1 MNLFDILGPVMV
13 GPSSSHTAG
22 AVRIGYISGKLL
34 QDHVVKA
41 EILLHG
47 SFATTG
53 IGHGTDKALIAG
65 LLGMRPDDIRIPDS
79 FFLAKKD
86 GMEFS
91 FSTITLKD
99 AHPNT
104 AVLRLTG
111 EHGRKIAV
119 VTDSNSGITQAQAKE
134 MGVAVLPMP
143 FMIDGETYYEDITL
157 TREQFYQRLKD
168 NADIATSQP
177 TPDSILKM
185 WDKLLKEYDQIIHIP
200 MSSGLSG
207 SCSTAMM
214 LAGEDEYEGKVFVVD
229 NRRIS
234 VTQYQSVKDAQMLAA
249 MGMDGTQIKKRLE
262 ETAADSVIF
271 ITVDTLKYLKK
282 GGRITP
288 AAAALGTLLKIKP
301 VLIILGEKLDSFAKA
316 RTMKQ
321 AKTMMMNAIQK
332 ELDGRLHDS
341 ECRNCHLA
349 IAHTDN
355 EEAALEFKKEVE
367 ERFPNADVYM
377 APLSL
382 SIACHIGPGSLAV
395 TATRK
400 MEEEHEKN

>member
-1 MNLFDILGPVMV
+1 M
-13 GPSSSHTAG
+13 
-22 AVRIGYISGKLL
+22 
-34 QDHVVKA
+34 
-41 EILLHG
+41 
-47 SFATTG
+47 
-53 IGHGTDKALIAG
+53 
-65 LLGMRPDDIRIPDS
+65 
-79 FFLAKKD
+79 
-86 GMEFS
+86 
-91 FSTITLKD
+91 
-99 AHPNT
+99 
-104 AVLRLTG
+104 
-111 EHGRKIAV
+111 KIAF

>member
-1 MNLFDILGPVMV
+1 M
-13 GPSSSHTAG
+13 
-22 AVRIGYISGKLL
+22 
-34 QDHVVKA
+34 
-41 EILLHG
+41 
-47 SFATTG
+47 
-53 IGHGTDKALIAG
+53 
-65 LLGMRPDDIRIPDS
+65 
-79 FFLAKKD
+79 
-86 GMEFS
+86 
-91 FSTITLKD
+91 
-99 AHPNT
+99 
-104 AVLRLTG
+104 
-111 EHGRKIAV
+111 KIAV

-134 MGVAVLPMP
+134 MGVTVLPMP

-207 SCSTAMM
+207 SCSTAMV

-249 MGMDGTQIKKRLE
+249 MGMDGAQIKKRLE

-332 ELDGRLHDS
+332 ELDERLHDS
-341 ECRNCHLA
+341 ECRDCHLA

>member
-1 MNLFDILGPVMV
+1 M
-13 GPSSSHTAG
+13 
-22 AVRIGYISGKLL
+22 
-34 QDHVVKA
+34 
-41 EILLHG
+41 
-47 SFATTG
+47 
-53 IGHGTDKALIAG
+53 
-65 LLGMRPDDIRIPDS
+65 
-79 FFLAKKD
+79 
-86 GMEFS
+86 
-91 FSTITLKD
+91 
-99 AHPNT
+99 
-104 AVLRLTG
+104 
-111 EHGRKIAV
+111 KIAV

-157 TREQFYQRLKD
+157 TREQFYQRLKE

-234 VTQYQSVKDAQMLAA
+234 VTQYQSVKDAQLLAA

>member
-1 MNLFDILGPVMV
+1 
-13 GPSSSHTAG
+13 
-22 AVRIGYISGKLL
+22 
-34 QDHVVKA
+34 
-41 EILLHG
+41 
-47 SFATTG
+47 
-53 IGHGTDKALIAG
+53 
-65 LLGMRPDDIRIPDS
+65 
-79 FFLAKKD
+79 
-86 GMEFS
+86 MEW
-91 FSTITLKD
+91 
-99 AHPNT
+99 
-104 AVLRLTG
+104 R
-111 EHGRKIAV
+111 ERGRTKEKQKGQFCMKIAV

>member
-1 MNLFDILGPVMV
+1 
-13 GPSSSHTAG
+13 
-22 AVRIGYISGKLL
+22 
-34 QDHVVKA
+34 
-41 EILLHG
+41 
-47 SFATTG
+47 
-53 IGHGTDKALIAG
+53 
-65 LLGMRPDDIRIPDS
+65 
-79 FFLAKKD
+79 
-86 GMEFS
+86 ME
-91 FSTITLKD
+91 
-99 AHPNT
+99 
-104 AVLRLTG
+104 
-111 EHGRKIAV
+111 IAV
-119 VTDSNSGITQAQAKE
+119 VTDSNSGITQIQAKE
-134 MGVAVLPMP
+134 MGITVLPMP

-157 TREQFYQRLKD
+157 TQEQFYRKLKD
-168 NADIATSQP
+168 NSDISTSQP
-177 TPDSILKM
+177 TPDSIMKM
-185 WDKLLKEYDQIIHIP
+185 WDELLKEYDQIVHIP

-249 MGMDGTQIKKRLE
+249 MGMDGAQIRKRLE

-288 AAAALGTLLKIKP
+288 AAAALGTLLRIKP

-332 ELDGRLHDS
+332 ELDERLHDS
-341 ECRNCHLA
+341 GCKDCHLA

-355 EEAALEFKKEVE
+355 EEAALEFQKEVK
-367 ERFPNADVYM
+367 ERFPDADVYR

>member
-1 MNLFDILGPVMV
+1 M
-13 GPSSSHTAG
+13 
-22 AVRIGYISGKLL
+22 
-34 QDHVVKA
+34 
-41 EILLHG
+41 
-47 SFATTG
+47 
-53 IGHGTDKALIAG
+53 
-65 LLGMRPDDIRIPDS
+65 
-79 FFLAKKD
+79 
-86 GMEFS
+86 
-91 FSTITLKD
+91 
-99 AHPNT
+99 
-104 AVLRLTG
+104 
-111 EHGRKIAV
+111 KIAV

-157 TREQFYQRLKD
+157 TQEQFYRKLKD
-168 NADIATSQP
+168 NSDISTSQP
-177 TPDSILKM
+177 TPDSIMKM
-185 WDKLLKEYDQIIHIP
+185 WDKLLKEYDQIVHIP

-249 MGMDGTQIKKRLE
+249 MGMDGAQIRKRLE

-288 AAAALGTLLKIKP
+288 AAAALGTLLRIKP

-321 AKTMMMNAIQK
+321 AKTLMMNAIQK
-332 ELDGRLHDS
+332 ELDERLHDS
-341 ECRNCHLA
+341 ECKDCHLA
-349 IAHTDN
+349 IAHSDN

-367 ERFPNADVYM
+367 ERFPDADIYL

-382 SIACHIGPGSLAV
+382 SIACHIGPGSLAL

>member
-1 MNLFDILGPVMV
+1 M
-13 GPSSSHTAG
+13 
-22 AVRIGYISGKLL
+22 
-34 QDHVVKA
+34 
-41 EILLHG
+41 
-47 SFATTG
+47 
-53 IGHGTDKALIAG
+53 
-65 LLGMRPDDIRIPDS
+65 
-79 FFLAKKD
+79 
-86 GMEFS
+86 
-91 FSTITLKD
+91 
-99 AHPNT
+99 
-104 AVLRLTG
+104 
-111 EHGRKIAV
+111 KIAV

-262 ETAADSVIF
+262 KTAADSVIF

-382 SIACHIGPGSLAV
+382 SIACHIGPGSLAL

>member
-1 MNLFDILGPVMV
+1 M
-13 GPSSSHTAG
+13 
-22 AVRIGYISGKLL
+22 
-34 QDHVVKA
+34 
-41 EILLHG
+41 
-47 SFATTG
+47 
-53 IGHGTDKALIAG
+53 
-65 LLGMRPDDIRIPDS
+65 
-79 FFLAKKD
+79 
-86 GMEFS
+86 
-91 FSTITLKD
+91 
-99 AHPNT
+99 
-104 AVLRLTG
+104 
-111 EHGRKIAV
+111 KIAV

-288 AAAALGTLLKIKP
+288 AAAALGTLLRLKP
-301 VLIILGEKLDSFAKA
+301 VLPIQGEKLDAFAKA

-321 AKTMMMNAIQK
+321 ARSMMITAITRDLETRFGDVTGEKTYI
-332 ELDGRLHDS
+332 DV
-341 ECRNCHLA
+341 
-349 IAHTDN
+349 AHTDN
-355 EEAALEFKKEVE
+355 DEMAQELAAELRELFSETEVHV
-367 ERFPNADVYM
+367 D
-377 APLSL
+377 PLSL
-382 SIACHIGPGSLAV
+382 SVACHIGPGALAIAASKKLEIGSLL
-395 TATRK
+395 
-400 MEEEHEKN
+400 

>member
-1 MNLFDILGPVMV
+1 MKEKQKGAILYEDCSCNRQQQRNHPD
-13 GPSSSHTAG
+13 
-22 AVRIGYISGKLL
+22 SGKRDG
-34 QDHVVKA
+34 DHSSA
-41 EILLHG
+41 
-47 SFATTG
+47 
-53 IGHGTDKALIAG
+53 
-65 LLGMRPDDIRIPDS
+65 
-79 FFLAKKD
+79 
-86 GMEFS
+86 
-91 FSTITLKD
+91 D
-99 AHPNT
+99 AVYDRWRN
-104 AVLRLTG
+104 V
-111 EHGRKIAV
+111 
-119 VTDSNSGITQAQAKE
+119 
-134 MGVAVLPMP
+134 
-143 FMIDGETYYEDITL
+143 YEDITL
-157 TREQFYQRLKD
+157 TQEQFYRKLKD
-168 NADIATSQP
+168 NSDISTSQP
-177 TPDSILKM
+177 TPDSIMKM
-185 WDKLLKEYDQIIHIP
+185 WDELLKEYDQIVHIP

-207 SCSTAMM
+207 SCSTAMI

-234 VTQYQSVKDAQMLAA
+234 ETQYQSVKDAQMLAA
-249 MGMDGTQIKKRLE
+249 MGMDGAQIRKRLE

-288 AAAALGTLLKIKP
+288 AAAALGTLLRIKP

-332 ELDGRLHDS
+332 ELDERLHDS
-341 ECRNCHLA
+341 GCKDCHLA

-355 EEAALEFKKEVE
+355 EEAALEFQKEVK
-367 ERFPNADVYM
+367 ERFPDADVYM